1 MVAMNVVMLEVSYR
15 FDLALCSEKLLTFI
29 NDDTA
34 RDSRT
39 RRCFEV
45 AFLYKDKF
53 LLCSKKSLLGSCSLF
68 NCAFSIKFNHIEVE
82 RK

>member
-15 FDLALCSEKLLTFI
+15 FDLVLCSEKLLTFI
-29 NDDTA
+29 NDDKV

-53 LLCSKKSLLGSCSLF
+53 LLGSKKSSLGSSSLF